1 MRAIIG
7 LHQPRVSLT
16 MLKNP
21 WYLSLLSLVA
31 VLLIIAVLAWLTT
44 EPEPDPCSALNQDVG
59 AAVLADESGDQDALV
74 NRAILQ
80 RGDCEPAQ

>member
-1 MRAIIG
+1 
-7 LHQPRVSLT
+7 

-74 NRAILQ
+74 NRAIIQ

>member
-1 MRAIIG
+1 
-7 LHQPRVSLT
+7 

-31 VLLIIAVLAWLTT
+31 GLLIIAVLYWLTL
-44 EPEPDPCSALNQDVG
+44 EPEKDPCSALNQDVG
-59 AAVLADESGDQDALV
+59 AAVLADDNGDQDALM
-74 NRAILQ
+74 NRAIIQ

>member
-7 LHQPRVSLT
+7 LHQPRVRLT

-44 EPEPDPCSALNQDVG
+44 EPEPDPCSALNQDMG

-74 NRAILQ
+74 NRAIIQ